1 MYRMFKKFDY
11 TTKARAFALKYP
23 TLNFILIQINF
34 WFLAFLLLLT
44 LLHLNSLATYSFLSI
59 ENNFPYSINLLYA
72 IAAGILYG
80 LILGF
85 VDVLI
90 EKYQNKNLSLGR
102 IILMQGFTYYV
113 LIILLM
119 LLSRYVLWEYL
130 IIKYLPQNIV
140 ENIDHKVWKFYYWI
154 LLIYTFAM
162 AMVISFINQ
171 MNKKFGPGV
180 LLPMLLGRYRNPKEE
195 QRIFMFM
202 DLKSSTMYAEK
213 LGHLKYSGM
222 IRDSF
227 IDINKVLDKY
237 RAEVYQYVGDEIVV
251 SWPQSNDFDGITCVE
266 FYFACQEQFN
276 QRSQYYLEQYG
287 IIPKFKAGLHQGIVT
302 TVEVGD
308 VKRDLA
314 YHGDTINT
322 TSRIQEKCN
331 EYNSDI
337 LVSETFWDKVKLP
350 LNYQKDFVGEV
361 LLKGKE
367 LPVRLF
373 SVQFAG

>member
-1 MYRMFKKFDY
+1 MKDFNY

-23 TLNFILIQINF
+23 KLSFIGIQINF
-34 WFLAFLLLLT
+34 WVFAFLILMT
-44 LLHLNSLATYSFLSI
+44 LMHLNSLATYSSLSI
-59 ENNFPYSINLLYA
+59 ENNYPFIINVIYA
-72 IAAGILYG
+72 FIAGVLYG
-80 LILGF
+80 VTLGY

-90 EKYQNKNLSLGR
+90 EKYHNRNLSLGR
-102 IILMQGFTYYV
+102 IILMQGLTYYV
-113 LIILLM
+113 LIVVLM
-119 LLSRYVLWEYL
+119 LFSRYVIWEYF
-130 IIKYLPQNIV
+130 IV
-140 ENIDHKVWKFYYWI
+140 NYVPKDLNTGHQVWKYYYWI
-154 LLIYTFAM
+154 ILIYTFAM

-180 LLPMLLGRYRNPKEE
+180 LLPMLLGKYRNPKEE

-202 DLKSSTMYAEK
+202 DLKSSTSHAEK
-213 LGHLKYSGM
+213 LGHIKYSAL

-227 IDINKVLDKY
+227 IDINKVLVKH

-251 SWPQSNDFDGITCVE
+251 SWPQISDFNSITCVE

-276 QRSQYYLEQYG
+276 LRSDYYLQQYG

-331 EYNSDI
+331 EYDSDI

-350 LNYQKDFVGEV
+350 ISYKKDFVGEV

-367 LPVRLF
+367 TPVRLF
-373 SVQFAG
+373 SIQFAGAR

>member
-1 MYRMFKKFDY
+1 MINNFNYSI
-11 TTKARAFALKYP
+11 KARAFALKYP
-23 TLNFILIQINF
+23 RLSFILIQVNF
-34 WFLAFLLLLT
+34 WTAAFLLLVT
-44 LLHLNSLATYSFLSI
+44 LLHLNKLATFASLSI
-59 ENNFPYSINLLYA
+59 ERNFPVMFNIIFA
-72 IAAGILYG
+72 VIAGVLYG
-80 LILGF
+80 VSLGF
-85 VDVLI
+85 VDILI
-90 EKYQNKNLSLGR
+90 EKYHNRNLSLGR
-102 IILMQGFTYYV
+102 IMLMQGLTYYA
-113 LIILLM
+113 LIIILM
-119 LLSRYVLWEYL
+119 LISKY
-130 IIKYLPQNIV
+130 IIWDYFLVNYIPVNISTT
-140 ENIDHKVWKFYYWI
+140 IDHGVWKYYYWI
-154 LLIYTFAM
+154 LLIYTLAM

-202 DLKSSTMYAEK
+202 DLKSSTSHAEK
-213 LGHLKYSGM
+213 LGHIKYSAL

-227 IDINKVLDKY
+227 IDINKVLIKH

-251 SWPQSNDFDGITCVE
+251 SWPNTNDFDGATCVE

-276 QRSQYYLEQYG
+276 LRSEYYISKYG
-287 IIPKFKAGLHQGIVT
+287 VVPKFKAGLHQGIVT

-331 EYNSDI
+331 EYESDI
-337 LVSETFWDKVKLP
+337 LVSETFWEKIKVPIK
-350 LNYQKDFVGEV
+350 YQNSFVGEV

-367 LPVRLF
+367 IPIKLF
-373 SVQFAG
+373 SIQFSGAA

>member
-1 MYRMFKKFDY
+1 MIKDFNY

-23 TLNFILIQINF
+23 TLSFIMIQINF
-34 WFLAFLLLLT
+34 WAFAFLLLVT
-44 LLHLNSLATYSFLSI
+44 LLYLNKLATYSSLSLDL
-59 ENNFPYSINLLYA
+59 NFPFMINIVYA
-72 IAAGILYG
+72 LSAGILYG
-80 LILGF
+80 VTLGY

-90 EKYQNKNLSLGR
+90 EKHHNRNLSLGR
-102 IILMQGFTYYV
+102 ILLMQGLTYYL

-119 LLSRYVLWEYL
+119 LFSRYIIWDYIL
-130 IIKYLPQNIV
+130 IHYIP
-140 ENIDHKVWKFYYWI
+140 ENISKNLTKDVWKYFYWI
-154 LLIYTFAM
+154 ILIYTFAM
-162 AMVISFINQ
+162 SMVISFINQ

-180 LLPMLLGRYRNPKEE
+180 LLPMLFGKYRNPKEE

-202 DLKSSTMYAEK
+202 DLKSSTSHAEK
-213 LGHLKYSGM
+213 LGHIKYSAM
-222 IRDSF
+222 VRDSF
-227 IDINKVLDKY
+227 IDINKVLVKH

-251 SWPQSNDFDGITCVE
+251 SWPQTNDFDGSTCVE
-266 FYFACQEQFN
+266 FFFACQEQFN
-276 QRSQYYLEQYG
+276 LRSEYYLEQYG

-337 LVSETFWDKVKLP
+337 LVSETFWDRIKAPIK
-350 LNYQKDFVGEV
+350 YQKNFVGEV

-367 LPVRLF
+367 KPVRLF
-373 SVQFAG
+373 SVQFAEIV